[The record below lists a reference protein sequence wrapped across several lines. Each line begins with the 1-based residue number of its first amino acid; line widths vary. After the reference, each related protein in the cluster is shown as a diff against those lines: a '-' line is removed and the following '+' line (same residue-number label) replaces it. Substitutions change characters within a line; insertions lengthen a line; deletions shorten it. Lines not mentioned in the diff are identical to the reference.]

1 MNEKNT
7 SSKHS
12 MEESHDEEVFT
23 QYLQG
28 ESRLS
33 KIYQKTDTPAPAD
46 KLNASILAAAEKQ
59 ASRNNWWANPGS
71 WAATVAIVSLVGL
84 LTHNLWQEEQDH
96 LLKKPF
102 QDHMEQQSF
111 SAPLPATALKKP
123 RSESKPESKSELK
136 FEPELDILSRS
147 QKTFQ
152 LDEKNDRQANIN
164 KDSRTIVNKDS
175 RGLLFKSAPAPVLP
189 AASGNVFSEQSDS
202 VLEDE
207 IKAIQTLSN
216 QPADEEVRAH
226 NEFSA
231 EQQLLN
237 IKKLLENNQLEAAEK
252 LLARFKEIYPDYPID
267 PVILEHLSPH

>member
-1 MNEKNT
+1 MDKKNT

-12 MEESHDEEVFT
+12 MEESHDEEFFT

-33 KIYQKTDTPAPAD
+33 KLYQKTDTPAPSD
-46 KLNASILAAAEKQ
+46 RLNASILAAAEKQ

-84 LTHNLWQEEQDH
+84 LTHNLLQEEQDQ

-111 SAPLPATALKKP
+111 SAPLPAAKLKS
-123 RSESKPESKSELK
+123 RSESMSEPELIV
-136 FEPELDILSRS
+136 EPELDVLNR
-147 QKTFQ
+147 
-152 LDEKNDRQANIN
+152 ANVN
-164 KDSRTIVNKDS
+164 RDSRTNVNRDS
-175 RGLLFKSAPAPVLP
+175 RRLLFKSAPAPVLP
-189 AASGNVFSEQSDS
+189 AASGNLFSEQSAS
-202 VLEDE
+202 FFETKGEAKGENIGEED

-216 QPADEEVRAH
+216 QPADEEIRLPH
-226 NEFSA
+226 DLSDEQ
-231 EQQLLN
+231 QQLLN

-252 LLARFKEIYPDYPID
+252 LLARFKEKYPDYPID
-267 PVILEHLSPH
+267 PVILEHLSPP

>member
-1 MNEKNT
+1 MDKKNT

-12 MEESHDEEVFT
+12 MEESHDEEFFT

-33 KIYQKTDTPAPAD
+33 KLYQKTDTPAPSD
-46 KLNASILAAAEKQ
+46 RLNASILAAAEKQ

-84 LTHNLWQEEQDH
+84 LTHNLLQEEQDQ

-111 SAPLPATALKKP
+111 SAPLPAAKLKS
-123 RSESKPESKSELK
+123 RSESMSEPELIV
-136 FEPELDILSRS
+136 EPELDVLNR
-147 QKTFQ
+147 
-152 LDEKNDRQANIN
+152 ANVN
-164 KDSRTIVNKDS
+164 RDSRTIVNKDS
-175 RGLLFKSAPAPVLP
+175 RGLIFKSAPAPVLP
-189 AASGNVFSEQSDS
+189 AASGNLFSKQSAS
-202 VLEDE
+202 VLDAKGENIAEDE
-207 IKAIQTLSN
+207 IKAIQTLSI
-216 QPADEEVRAH
+216 QAADEEARLPH
-226 NEFSA
+226 DLSDEQ
-231 EQQLLN
+231 QQLLN

-252 LLARFKEIYPDYPID
+252 LLARFKEKYPDYPID